1 MRSYGQKVDN
11 VNIVGSP
18 GLSKVCFTGKEAGE
32 GGESNLIVLKMTY
45 EMEILLSFQ
54 VMLVQRSGG
63 IEFCLGQKPRQFQ
76 NVHCWLEAV
85 SILAGNTNANLL
97 V

>member
-18 GLSKVCFTGKEAGE
+18 GLSKVCFTGKEARE

-54 VMLVQRSGG
+54 VMLVQRDLALSFAWGKS
-63 IEFCLGQKPRQFQ
+63 LGSSKTYIVGLKPSQY
-76 NVHCWLEAV
+76 
-85 SILAGNTNANLL
+85 
-97 V
+97 